1 MMQMLGLRGSA
12 SKDRDRGRRGGDEAS
27 PGPGSPWTL
36 SSSASSPRSPFAG
49 GGGGR
54 PLRLVY
60 CDERG
65 RFRMDPEA
73 VAALQLVKGPVGVVS
88 VCGRA
93 RQGKSFILNQ
103 LLGRS
108 SGFQVASTHRP
119 CTKGLWMW
127 SAPIKRTA
135 LDGTEY
141 SLLLLDTEGIDA
153 YDQTR
158 FKTRQQFVLNEFKG
172 TYSIQIFSLAVLLSS
187 MFIYN
192 QMGGIDE
199 AALDRLSLVTEMT
212 KHIRVRAN
220 GGKSTASEL
229 GQFSPIFIWLLRD
242 FYLDLVENDRKI
254 TPRDYLEIA
263 LRPLEGRG
271 KDISS
276 KNEIRES
283 IRALFPDRECFT
295 LVRPLNSE
303 NELQR
308 LDQIPIEKLRPE
320 FQAGLDELT
329 RFILERTRPKQVA
342 GTVMTGPVLAGVT
355 QSFLDAI
362 NNGAV
367 PTISSS
373 WQSVEEAECRR
384 AYDSAAEVYLSAF
397 DRTKQAEEDALRDAH
412 EAALRKALEA
422 YGTVAVGT
430 GTSRMHYEKVLSNF
444 CRKTFQEYKRNAFL
458 EADKQCSNMIQIM
471 ERKLRAACSAPGVK
485 VSNVIQV
492 LESLLT
498 EYETSCSGPS
508 KWRMLAAFLRQ
519 CLEGPILDLCL
530 KLVNEAESER
540 TSFALKYRSN
550 EDQLELLKKQLEAN
564 EAHKSE
570 YLKRYE
576 AAISEKQRVSEDHSA
591 HLANL
596 RTKCSTLDERCL
608 SLSKELDLVRH
619 ECTDWRVKYEQYVT
633 QQKAE
638 QDGFISQLAT
648 LESRYSSA
656 EGKLGAARE
665 QAAAA
670 QDEATEWRDK
680 YETAAAQAK
689 AALERLASVQ
699 EQINKIAHER
709 ESGIRAEFASH
720 LEEKEEEMKRL
731 VAKIRHAESEESV
744 LAERLQV
751 AESKA
756 QSHNKETA
764 ALKDEIRELTGK
776 LEFLRDRAV
785 SFEKQAR
792 MLEQEKNHLQ
802 EKFLSECKKYDE
814 AEERY
819 KAAEREAK
827 RATELSDVARTE
839 AVTAQKEK
847 DEAQRLSMEK
857 LAVIERIQRQV
868 DRLEQEKVNLLD
880 EVQKM
885 HKSETD
891 ALSKVAL
898 LESRVAEREK
908 EIEELMIQSNEQ
920 RSSTVHVLESLLST
934 ERAAR
939 AEANKRAEALSLQL
953 QSTQSKLD
961 VLHQELTSVRL
972 VETALDSKLR
982 TTTHGKRLRENE
994 VGMES
999 VQDMDIDRPE
1009 RSRKRSKS
1017 NTSPLKHFQSEDG
1030 GSVHMGEDSV
1040 TVSTDT
1046 KDGNP
1051 DGYKKLTIAK
1061 LKEELT
1067 KHGFGAQLLELKNPN
1082 KKDILALYKKLVL
1095 GK

>member
-12 SKDRDRGRRGGDEAS
+12 SKDRGRGGDAS
-27 PGPGSPWTL
+27 PSSSSAAAGGAGTPRSPWTPA
-36 SSSASSPRSPFAG
+36 SASSPRSPFAAEAG
-49 GGGGR
+49 GEGGGGR

-73 VAALQLVKGPVGVVS
+73 LAALQLVKGPVGVVS

-108 SGFQVASTHRP
+108 SGFLVASTHRP

-141 SLLLLDTEGIDA
+141 SLLLLDSEGIDA
-153 YDQTR
+153 YDQT
-158 FKTRQQFVLNEFKG
+158 G

-220 GGKSTASEL
+220 GGRSTASEL

-283 IRALFPDRECFT
+283 IRSLFPDRECFT
-295 LVRPLNSE
+295 LVRPLNNE

-308 LDQIPIEKLRPE
+308 LDQIPLEKLRTE

-329 RFILERTRPKQVA
+329 RFIFERTRPKQVA
-342 GTVMTGPVLAGVT
+342 GTIMTGPVLAGVT
-355 QSFLDAI
+355 QSFLDAL

-384 AYDSAAEVYLSAF
+384 AYDSAAEIYMSSFGHSRL
-397 DRTKQAEEDALRDAH
+397 AEEDALRDAH
-412 EAALRKALEA
+412 EAALRKALDA
-422 YGTVAVGT
+422 YNAAAVGT
-430 GTSRMHYEKVLSNF
+430 GISRAHYEKVLNNF
-444 CRKTFQEYKRNAFL
+444 CRKAFQDYKKNAFL
-458 EADKQCSNMIQIM
+458 EADKQCSNAIQNM
-471 ERKLRAACSAPGVK
+471 EKKIRAACTAPGVK
-485 VSNVIQV
+485 VSAVIQV
-492 LESLLT
+492 LEASLA
-498 EYETSCSGPS
+498 EYETSCTAPA

-530 KLVNEAESER
+530 KLINEAESEK
-540 TSFALKYRSN
+540 TSFALRCRSN

-576 AAISEKQRVSEDHSA
+576 TAISEKQRTSSDLSG

-596 RTKCSTLDERCL
+596 RTKCSTLEERCV
-608 SLSKELDLVRH
+608 SISKELDHVRH
-619 ECTDWRVKYEQYVT
+619 ECTDWRAKYEQSSS
-633 QQKAE
+633 QQNAE
-638 QDGFISQLAT
+638 QDRYVAQLAS
-648 LESRYSSA
+648 LETRYSSA

-665 QAAAA
+665 QAASA
-670 QDEATEWRDK
+670 QEEAVEWKKK
-680 YETAAAQAK
+680 YETASLQAK
-689 AALERLASVQ
+689 TALERLASVQ
-699 EQINKIAHER
+699 EQINKIAQER
-709 ESGIRAEFASH
+709 EGAIRAEFATH
-720 LEEKEEEMKRL
+720 LEEKEEEIRKL
-731 VAKIRHAESEESV
+731 VAKIRQAESEESV
-744 LAERLQV
+744 LTERLQV
-751 AESKA
+751 AESKT
-756 QSHNKETA
+756 QGHNKETA
-764 ALKDEIRELTGK
+764 GLKDEIKELMSK

-785 SFEKQAR
+785 SYEKQAR
-792 MLEQEKNHLQ
+792 MLEQEKKHLE
-802 EKFLSECKKYDE
+802 EKFVSECKKYDE
-814 AEERY
+814 AEQRY
-819 KAAEREAK
+819 KSAERDAK
-827 RATELSDVARTE
+827 KATELAD
-839 AVTAQKEK
+839 KEK

-857 LAVIERIQRQV
+857 VAVIERIQRQV
-868 DRLEQEKVNLLD
+868 DRLEQEKVNLLG
-880 EVQKM
+880 EVQRM
-885 HKSETD
+885 RNSESD
-891 ALSKVAL
+891 AWSKVTL

-908 EIEELMIQSNEQ
+908 EMDDLLSRSNEQ
-920 RSSTVHVLESLLST
+920 RSSTVHVLESLLAT

-953 QSTQSKLD
+953 QSTQGKLD
-961 VLHQELTSVRL
+961 ILHQELTSIRL

-982 TTTHGKRLRENE
+982 TTTRGKRLRDNE
-994 VGMES
+994 IGADS
-999 VQDMDIDRPE
+999 VQDMDIDPPE
-1009 RSRKRSKS
+1009 RSRKRTKS
-1017 NTSPLKHFQSEDG
+1017 NTSPLKALYEDG

-1046 KDGNP
+1046 KGGNP
-1051 DGYKKLTIAK
+1051 DGYKKFTIAK

-1067 KHGFGAQLLELKNPN
+1067 KHGFGAQLLELKNPT
-1082 KKDILALYKKLVL
+1082 KKDILALYKKHVL
-1095 GK
+1095 CE

>member
-27 PGPGSPWTL
+27 PGPGSPWTP

-49 GGGGR
+49 VG
-54 PLRLVY
+54 
-60 CDERG
+60 RG

-127 SAPIKRTA
+127 SVPIKRTA

-153 YDQTR
+153 YDQT
-158 FKTRQQFVLNEFKG
+158 G

-303 NELQR
+303 NELQH

-508 KWRMLAAFLRQ
+508 KWRMLAAFLRH
-519 CLEGPILDLCL
+519 LEGPILDLCL

-576 AAISEKQRVSEDHSA
+576 AAISEKQQVSEDHSA

-885 HKSETD
+885 RKSETD

>member
-12 SKDRDRGRRGGDEAS
+12 SKERGRRGGGDDAS
-27 PGPGSPWTL
+27 PSPSARTPGSPWTPAL
-36 SSSASSPRSPFAG
+36 ASSPRSPFAGEAG

-60 CDERG
+60 CDDRG

-73 VAALQLVKGPVGVVS
+73 VSALQLVKGPVGVVS

-141 SLLLLDTEGIDA
+141 SLLLLDSEGIDA
-153 YDQTR
+153 YDQT
-158 FKTRQQFVLNEFKG
+158 G

-220 GGKSTASEL
+220 GGRSTASEL

-271 KDISS
+271 KDLSS

-283 IRALFPDRECFT
+283 IRSLFPDRECFT
-295 LVRPLNSE
+295 LVRPLNNE

-308 LDQIPIEKLRPE
+308 LDQIPLEKLRPE

-329 RFILERTRPKQVA
+329 RFIFERTRPKQVA
-342 GTVMTGPVLAGVT
+342 GTIMTGPVLAGVT

-384 AYDSAAEVYLSAF
+384 AYDSATEVYMSSFNCSKL
-397 DRTKQAEEDALRDAH
+397 AEEDALNDAH
-412 EAALRKALEA
+412 EAALRKALDA
-422 YGTVAVGT
+422 YNSAAVGT
-430 GTSRMHYEKVLSNF
+430 GTSRVHYEKVLNNF
-444 CRKTFQEYKRNAFL
+444 CRKAFQEYKRNAFL
-458 EADKQCSNMIQIM
+458 EADKQCSNAIQNM
-471 ERKLRAACSAPGVK
+471 EKKIRAACSAPGVK
-485 VSNVIQV
+485 VSGVIQV
-492 LESLLT
+492 LETSLAD
-498 EYETSCSGPS
+498 YETSCSGPG

-519 CLEGPILDLCL
+519 CLEGCILDLCL
-530 KLVNEAESER
+530 KLINEAESER
-540 TSFALKYRSN
+540 SSFALRCQSN
-550 EDQLELLKKQLEAN
+550 EEQLEILKKQLEAS
-564 EAHKSE
+564 ESQKSE

-576 AAISEKQRVSEDHSA
+576 AAINEKQRSFADFSG

-596 RTKCSTLDERCL
+596 RTKCSTLEERCV
-608 SLSKELDLVRH
+608 SISKELDHVRL
-619 ECTDWRVKYEQYVT
+619 ECTGWRAKYEQSVSQHKT
-633 QQKAE
+633 E
-638 QDGFISQLAT
+638 QDRFLAQLAS

-665 QAAAA
+665 QAASA
-670 QDEATEWRDK
+670 QDEAAEWKKK
-680 YETAAAQAK
+680 YESAAVQAK
-689 AALERLASVQ
+689 TALERLASVQ
-699 EQINKIAHER
+699 EQINKIAQER
-709 ESGIRAEFASH
+709 ESAIRAEFATH
-720 LEEKEEEMKRL
+720 LEEKEEEIRRL
-731 VAKIRHAESEESV
+731 IANIRHAESEESV
-744 LAERLQV
+744 LVERLQV
-751 AESKA
+751 AESKT
-756 QSHNKETA
+756 QGHNKETA
-764 ALKDEIRELTGK
+764 ALKDDIKELMSK
-776 LEFLRDRAV
+776 LEFLRDRAG
-785 SFEKQAR
+785 SYEKQAR

-814 AEERY
+814 AEQRY
-819 KAAEREAK
+819 KSAERDAK
-827 RATELSDVARTE
+827 KATELVDAARTE
-839 AVTAQKEK
+839 AVASQKEK
-847 DEAQRLSMEK
+847 HEAQRLSMEK
-857 LAVIERIQRQV
+857 LAAIERIQRQV
-868 DRLEQEKVNLLD
+868 DRLEQEKAHLSD
-880 EVQKM
+880 EVQRM
-885 HKSETD
+885 HNSESD
-891 ALSKVAL
+891 AWSKVTL

-908 EIEELMIQSNEQ
+908 EMDDLLSRSNEQ
-920 RSSTVHVLESLLST
+920 RSSTVHVLESLLAT

-953 QSTQSKLD
+953 QSTQGKLD
-961 VLHQELTSVRL
+961 ILHQELTSIRL

-982 TTTHGKRLRENE
+982 TTTRGKRLRENE
-994 VGMES
+994 VGMDS
-999 VQDMDIDRPE
+999 VQDMDIDHPE
-1009 RSRKRSKS
+1009 RSRKRTKS
-1017 NTSPLKHFQSEDG
+1017 NTSPLKHVQTEDG

-1040 TVSTDT
+1040 TVSTDI
-1046 KDGNP
+1046 KDGTP
-1051 DGYKKLTIAK
+1051 GGYKKFTIAK

-1067 KHGFGAQLLELKNPN
+1067 KHGFGAQLLELRNPN

-1095 GK
+1095 GE

>member
-12 SKDRDRGRRGGDEAS
+12 SKDRRGRGGDAS
-27 PGPGSPWTL
+27 PSPSSSAAAGTPRSPWTPA
-36 SSSASSPRSPFAG
+36 SASSPRSPFAAEAAG
-49 GGGGR
+49 GEGGGGR

-141 SLLLLDTEGIDA
+141 SLLLLDSEGIDA
-153 YDQTR
+153 YDQT
-158 FKTRQQFVLNEFKG
+158 G

-220 GGKSTASEL
+220 GGRSTASEL

-242 FYLDLVENDRKI
+242 FYLDLVENERKI

-283 IRALFPDRECFT
+283 IRSLFPDRECFT
-295 LVRPLNSE
+295 LVRPLNNE

-308 LDQIPIEKLRPE
+308 LDQIPLEKLRPE

-329 RFILERTRPKQVA
+329 RFIFERTRPKQVA
-342 GTVMTGPVLAGVT
+342 GTIMTGPVLAGVT
-355 QSFLDAI
+355 QSFLDAL

-384 AYDSAAEVYLSAF
+384 AYDSAAEIYMSTF
-397 DRTKQAEEDALRDAH
+397 GNSRSAEEDALRDAH
-412 EAALRKALEA
+412 EAALRKALDA
-422 YGTVAVGT
+422 YNTAAVGT
-430 GTSRMHYEKVLSNF
+430 GTSRAHYEKVLNNF
-444 CRKTFQEYKRNAFL
+444 CRKAFQDYRKNAFL
-458 EADKQCSNMIQIM
+458 EADKQCSNAIQNM
-471 ERKLRAACSAPGVK
+471 EKKIRAASAAPGVK
-485 VSNVIQV
+485 VSAVIQV
-492 LESLLT
+492 LETSLA
-498 EYETSCSGPS
+498 EYETSCTGPA

-530 KLVNEAESER
+530 KLINEAESER
-540 TSFALKYRSN
+540 TSFALRCRSN

-564 EAHKSE
+564 EAEKSE
-570 YLKRYE
+570 YSKRYE
-576 AAISEKQRVSEDHSA
+576 AAMSEKQRTSA
-591 HLANL
+591 DLSGHLANL
-596 RTKCSTLDERCL
+596 RTKCSTLEERCV
-608 SLSKELDLVRH
+608 SISKQLDHVRH
-619 ECTDWRVKYEQYVT
+619 ECTDWRAKYELSASQH
-633 QQKAE
+633 KAE
-638 QDGFISQLAT
+638 QDRYVAQLAS

-656 EGKLGAARE
+656 EGKLAAARE
-665 QAAAA
+665 QAASA
-670 QDEATEWRDK
+670 QDEAAEWKKK
-680 YETAAAQAK
+680 YETAAVQAK
-689 AALERLASVQ
+689 TALERLASVQ
-699 EQINKIAHER
+699 EQINKIAQER
-709 ESGIRAEFASH
+709 ESAIRAEFATH
-720 LEEKEEEMKRL
+720 LEEKEEEIRKL
-731 VAKIRHAESEESV
+731 VAKIRQAESEESV
-744 LAERLQV
+744 LTERLQV
-751 AESKA
+751 VESKA
-756 QSHNKETA
+756 QGHNKETA
-764 ALKDEIRELTGK
+764 GLKDEIKELTGK
-776 LEFLRDRAV
+776 LEFLREKAV
-785 SFEKQAR
+785 SYEKQAR

-802 EKFLSECKKYDE
+802 EKFVSECKKHDE
-814 AEERY
+814 AEQRYKSAERDAK
-819 KAAEREAK
+819 KAAEMAD
-827 RATELSDVARTE
+827 AARTE
-839 AVTAQKEK
+839 AIASQKEK
-847 DEAQRLSMEK
+847 DEAQRLSIEK
-857 LAVIERIQRQV
+857 VAVIERIQRQV
-868 DRLEQEKVNLLD
+868 DRLEQEKVNLSG
-880 EVQKM
+880 EVQRM
-885 HKSETD
+885 RNSESD
-891 ALSKVAL
+891 AWSKVTL

-908 EIEELMIQSNEQ
+908 EMDDLLSRSNEQ
-920 RSSTVHVLESLLST
+920 RSSTVHVLESLLAT

-953 QSTQSKLD
+953 QSTQGKLD
-961 VLHQELTSVRL
+961 VLHQELTSIRL
-972 VETALDSKLR
+972 VETAFDSKLR
-982 TTTHGKRLRENE
+982 TTTRGKRLRDNE
-994 VGMES
+994 VGVDS
-999 VQDMDIDRPE
+999 VQDMDIDPPE
-1009 RSRKRSKS
+1009 RSRKRTKS
-1017 NTSPLKHFQSEDG
+1017 NTSPLKVVHTEDG
-1030 GSVHMGEDSV
+1030 GSVHMGEESV

-1046 KDGNP
+1046 KGGNP
-1051 DGYKKLTIAK
+1051 DGYKKFTIAK

-1067 KHGFGAQLLELKNPN
+1067 KHGFGVQLLELKNPN

-1095 GK
+1095 CE

>member
-12 SKDRDRGRRGGDEAS
+12 SKERGRGRGGDAPPSPSAS
-27 PGPGSPWTL
+27 AEGAGTPRSPWPP
-36 SSSASSPRSPFAG
+36 ASPRSPFSSDGA

-108 SGFQVASTHRP
+108 SGFKVASTHRP

-141 SLLLLDTEGIDA
+141 SLLLLDSEGIDA
-153 YDQTR
+153 YDQT
-158 FKTRQQFVLNEFKG
+158 G
-172 TYSIQIFSLAVLLSS
+172 TYSVQIFSLAVLLSS

-220 GGKSTASEL
+220 GGRATASEL

-242 FYLDLVENDRKI
+242 FYLDLVENERKI

-295 LVRPLNSE
+295 LVRPLNNE
-303 NELQR
+303 NELQH
-308 LDQIPIEKLRPE
+308 LDQIPLEKLRPE

-329 RFILERTRPKQVA
+329 RFVFERTRPKQVA
-342 GTVMTGPVLAGVT
+342 GTIMTGPVLAGVT

-367 PTISSS
+367 PTIASS

-384 AYDSAAEVYLSAF
+384 AYDCATEIYMSSF
-397 DRTKQAEEDALRDAH
+397 DGSKLAEEDALRDAH
-412 EAALRKALEA
+412 EAALRKALDA
-422 YGTVAVGT
+422 YNNAAVGT
-430 GTSRMHYEKVLSNF
+430 GSSRAQYEKLLNNF
-444 CRKTFQEYKRNAFL
+444 CRKAFQDYKRNAFL
-458 EADKQCSNMIQIM
+458 EADKQCSTVIKNM
-471 ERKLRAACSAPGVK
+471 ERKIRAACSAPGVK
-485 VSNVIQV
+485 VSGVIQV
-492 LESLLT
+492 LETSLA
-498 EYETSCSGPS
+498 EYETSCSGPG
-508 KWRMLAAFLRQ
+508 KWRMLAAFLRL

-530 KLVNEAESER
+530 KLINEAESSR
-540 TSFALKYRSN
+540 SSFALRCRSN
-550 EDQLELLKKQLEAN
+550 EDQLELLKKQLEAS
-564 EAHKSE
+564 EAQKSE

-576 AAISEKQRVSEDHSA
+576 AAINEKQKSSA
-591 HLANL
+591 DLTGHLANL
-596 RTKCSTLDERCL
+596 RTKCSTLEERCV
-608 SLSKELDLVRH
+608 SISKELDIVRH
-619 ECTDWRVKYEQYVT
+619 DCTDWRAKYEQSVS
-633 QQKAE
+633 QNKAE
-638 QDGFISQLAT
+638 QDRYVAQLAS
-648 LESRYSSA
+648 LESRYSSV

-665 QAAAA
+665 LAASA
-670 QDEATEWRDK
+670 QDEASEWKKK
-680 YETAAAQAK
+680 YESAAAQAK
-689 AALERLASVQ
+689 TALERLASVQ
-699 EQINKIAHER
+699 DQINKIAQER
-709 ESGIRAEFASH
+709 ESAIRAEFATH
-720 LEEKEEEMKRL
+720 LEEKEEEIRRL
-731 VAKIRHAESEESV
+731 NAKIRHAESEESV
-744 LAERLQV
+744 LVERLQV

-756 QSHNKETA
+756 QTYNKETA
-764 ALKDEIRELTGK
+764 TLKDEIKELTSK
-776 LEFLRDRAV
+776 LEFVRDRAV
-785 SFEKQAR
+785 SYEKQAR

-814 AEERY
+814 AEERC
-819 KAAEREAK
+819 KSAERDAK
-827 RATELSDVARTE
+827 KATELADAARTE
-839 AVTAQKEK
+839 AIACQKEK

-857 LAVIERIQRQV
+857 VAVIERIQRQF
-868 DRLEQEKVNLLD
+868 DRLEQEKVNLSGQ
-880 EVQKM
+880 VQSM
-885 HKSETD
+885 RNSESD
-891 ALSKVAL
+891 AWSKVTL

-908 EIEELMIQSNEQ
+908 EMDDLLSRSNEQ
-920 RSSTVHVLESLLST
+920 RSSTVHVLESLLAT

-961 VLHQELTSVRL
+961 ILHQELTSIRL
-972 VETALDSKLR
+972 VETALDGKLR
-982 TTTHGKRLRENE
+982 TATKGKRLRENE

-999 VQDMDIDRPE
+999 VQDMDIDQPE
-1009 RSRKRSKS
+1009 RSRKRTKS
-1017 NTSPLKHFQSEDG
+1017 NISPLKHVQTEDG

-1040 TVSTDT
+1040 TVSTDI
-1046 KDGNP
+1046 KDGTP
-1051 DGYKKLTIAK
+1051 GGYKKFTIAK

-1067 KHGFGAQLLELKNPN
+1067 KHGFGAQLLELKNPA

-1095 GK
+1095 GE

>member
-27 PGPGSPWTL
+27 PGHGSPWTP

-153 YDQTR
+153 YDQT
-158 FKTRQQFVLNEFKG
+158 G

-550 EDQLELLKKQLEAN
+550 EDQLELLKRQLEAN

>member
-12 SKDRDRGRRGGDEAS
+12 SKDRDRGRGRGGGGVDGDGSAS
-27 PGPGSPWTL
+27 PSARTPGSPWTPV
-36 SSSASSPRSPFAG
+36 SASSPRSPFAAEGG

-73 VAALQLVKGPVGVVS
+73 VSALQLVKGPVGVVS

-141 SLLLLDTEGIDA
+141 SLLLLDSEGIDA
-153 YDQTR
+153 YDQT
-158 FKTRQQFVLNEFKG
+158 G

-220 GGKSTASEL
+220 GGRSTASEL

-271 KDISS
+271 KDLSS

-295 LVRPLNSE
+295 LVRPLNNE

-308 LDQIPIEKLRPE
+308 LDQIPLEKMRPE

-329 RFILERTRPKQVA
+329 RFIFERTRPKQVA
-342 GTVMTGPVLAGVT
+342 GTIMTGPVLAGVT

-367 PTISSS
+367 PTIASS
-373 WQSVEEAECRR
+373 WQSVEEVECRR
-384 AYDSAAEVYLSAF
+384 AYDSAAEVYMSSF
-397 DRTKQAEEDALRDAH
+397 DRSKLAEEDALRDAH
-412 EAALRKALEA
+412 EAALRKALDA
-422 YGTVAVGT
+422 YNTAAVGT
-430 GTSRMHYEKVLSNF
+430 GTSRVHYEKVLNNF
-444 CRKTFQEYKRNAFL
+444 CRKAFQDYKRNAFL
-458 EADKQCSNMIQIM
+458 EADKQCSNAIQNLDKKI
-471 ERKLRAACSAPGVK
+471 RVACSAPGVK
-485 VSNVIQV
+485 VSGVIQV
-492 LESLLT
+492 LETSLS
-498 EYETSCSGPS
+498 EYETSCSGPG
-508 KWRMLAAFLRQ
+508 KWKMLAAFLRQ

-530 KLVNEAESER
+530 KLINEAEAER
-540 TSFALKYRSN
+540 TSFGLRCRSN
-550 EDQLELLKKQLEAN
+550 EDKLELLQKQLEAS
-564 EAHKSE
+564 ETQKSE

-576 AAISEKQRVSEDHSA
+576 TAITEKQKVSADLSG
-591 HLANL
+591 HLSNL
-596 RTKCSTLDERCL
+596 RTKCSTLEERCV
-608 SLSKELDLVRH
+608 SISKELDHVRH
-619 ECTDWRVKYEQYVT
+619 ECSDWRAKYEQSVS
-633 QQKAE
+633 KHKGE
-638 QDGFISQLAT
+638 QDRFLAQLAS

-665 QAAAA
+665 QAASA
-670 QDEATEWRDK
+670 QDEAAEWKKK

-689 AALERLASVQ
+689 TALEKLASVQ
-699 EQINKIAHER
+699 EQINKIAQER
-709 ESGIRAEFASH
+709 ESSIRQEFATH

-731 VAKIRHAESEESV
+731 IAKIRHAENEESV
-744 LAERLQV
+744 LVERLQV
-751 AESKA
+751 AESKT

-764 ALKDEIRELTGK
+764 ALKDEIKELMGK
-776 LEFLRDRAV
+776 VEFLRDRAA
-785 SFEKQAR
+785 SYEKQAR

-802 EKFLSECKKYDE
+802 EKFVSECKKYDE
-814 AEERY
+814 AEQRF
-819 KAAEREAK
+819 KSAERDAK
-827 RATELSDVARTE
+827 KATELADAARTE
-839 AVTAQKEK
+839 AVVSQKEK

-857 LAVIERIQRQV
+857 AAVIERIQRQV
-868 DRLEQEKVNLLD
+868 DRLEQEKVNLLG
-880 EVQKM
+880 EVQRM
-885 HKSETD
+885 RNSESD
-891 ALSKVAL
+891 AWSKVTL

-908 EIEELMIQSNEQ
+908 EMDDLLSRSNEQ
-920 RSSTVHVLESLLST
+920 RSSTVHVLESLLAT

-953 QSTQSKLD
+953 QSTQGKLD
-961 VLHQELTSVRL
+961 ILHQELTSIRL

-982 TTTHGKRLRENE
+982 TTTRGKRLRENE

-999 VQDMDIDRPE
+999 VQDMDIDHPE
-1009 RSRKRSKS
+1009 KSRKRSKS
-1017 NTSPLKHFQSEDG
+1017 NTSPLKHIQMEDG
-1030 GSVHMGEDSV
+1030 GSVHMREDSV
-1040 TVSTDT
+1040 TVSTDI

-1051 DGYKKLTIAK
+1051 DGYKKFTIAK

-1067 KHGFGAQLLELKNPN
+1067 NHGFGAQVLELRNPT
-1082 KKDILALYKKLVL
+1082 KRDILALYKKHVL
-1095 GK
+1095 CE

>member
-12 SKDRDRGRRGGDEAS
+12 SKDRRGRGGDAS
-27 PGPGSPWTL
+27 PSPSSPAAGTPRSPWTPA
-36 SSSASSPRSPFAG
+36 SASSPRSPFAAEAAG
-49 GGGGR
+49 GEGGGGR

-141 SLLLLDTEGIDA
+141 SLLLLDSEGIDA
-153 YDQTR
+153 YDQT
-158 FKTRQQFVLNEFKG
+158 G

-220 GGKSTASEL
+220 GGRSTASEL

-242 FYLDLVENDRKI
+242 FYLDLVENERRI

-271 KDISS
+271 KDTSS

-283 IRALFPDRECFT
+283 IRSLFPDRECFT
-295 LVRPLNSE
+295 LVRPLNNE

-308 LDQIPIEKLRPE
+308 LDQIPLEKLRPE

-329 RFILERTRPKQVA
+329 RFIFERTRPKQVA
-342 GTVMTGPVLAGVT
+342 GTIMTGPVLAGVT
-355 QSFLDAI
+355 QSFLDAL

-384 AYDSAAEVYLSAF
+384 AYDSAAEIYMSSFGNSRL
-397 DRTKQAEEDALRDAH
+397 AEEDALREAH
-412 EAALRKALEA
+412 EAALRKALDA
-422 YGTVAVGT
+422 YNTAAVGT
-430 GTSRMHYEKVLSNF
+430 GTSRAHYEKVLNNF
-444 CRKTFQEYKRNAFL
+444 CRKAFQDYKRNAFL
-458 EADKQCSNMIQIM
+458 EADKKCSNAIQNM
-471 ERKLRAACSAPGVK
+471 EKKIRAACAAPGVK
-485 VSNVIQV
+485 VSAVIQV
-492 LESLLT
+492 LESSLA
-498 EYETSCSGPS
+498 EYETSCTGPA

-530 KLVNEAESER
+530 KLINEAESER
-540 TSFALKYRSN
+540 TSFALRCRSN

-576 AAISEKQRVSEDHSA
+576 TARSEQQRTSA
-591 HLANL
+591 DLSGHLANL
-596 RTKCSTLDERCL
+596 RTKCSTLEERCV
-608 SLSKELDLVRH
+608 SISKELDRVRR
-619 ECTDWRVKYEQYVT
+619 ECTDWRAKYEQSASQY
-633 QQKAE
+633 KAE
-638 QDGFISQLAT
+638 QDRYVAQLAS
-648 LESRYSSA
+648 LESRYSST
-656 EGKLGAARE
+656 EVKLGAARE
-665 QAAAA
+665 QAASA
-670 QDEATEWRDK
+670 QDEAAEWKKK
-680 YETAAAQAK
+680 YETAAVQAK
-689 AALERLASVQ
+689 TALERLASVQ
-699 EQINKIAHER
+699 EKINKIAQER
-709 ESGIRAEFASH
+709 ESAIRAEFATH
-720 LEEKEEEMKRL
+720 LEEKEEEIRKL
-731 VAKIRHAESEESV
+731 VAKIRQAESEESV
-744 LAERLQV
+744 LTDRLQV

-756 QSHNKETA
+756 LGHNKETA
-764 ALKDEIRELTGK
+764 GLKDEIKELTSK
-776 LEFLRDRAV
+776 LEFLRERAV
-785 SFEKQAR
+785 SYEKQAR

-802 EKFLSECKKYDE
+802 EKFVSECKKYDE
-814 AEERY
+814 AEQRYKSAERDAK
-819 KAAEREAK
+819 KAAELAD
-827 RATELSDVARTE
+827 AARTE
-839 AVTAQKEK
+839 AIASQKEK

-857 LAVIERIQRQV
+857 VAVIERIQRQV
-868 DRLEQEKVNLLD
+868 DRLEQEKVNLSG
-880 EVQKM
+880 EVQRM
-885 HKSETD
+885 RNSESD
-891 ALSKVAL
+891 AWSKVTL
-898 LESRVAEREK
+898 LENRVAEREK
-908 EIEELMIQSNEQ
+908 EMDDLLSRSNEQ
-920 RSSTVHVLESLLST
+920 RSSTVHVLESLLAT

-953 QSTQSKLD
+953 QSTQGKLD
-961 VLHQELTSVRL
+961 VLHQELTSIRL

-982 TTTHGKRLRENE
+982 TTTRGKRLRDNE
-994 VGMES
+994 VGVDS
-999 VQDMDIDRPE
+999 AQDMDIDPPE
-1009 RSRKRSKS
+1009 RSRKRTKS
-1017 NTSPLKHFQSEDG
+1017 NTSPLKVLHTEDG

-1046 KDGNP
+1046 KGGNP
-1051 DGYKKLTIAK
+1051 DSYKKSTIAK

-1095 GK
+1095 CE

>member
-12 SKDRDRGRRGGDEAS
+12 SKDRGRGRGGDGGEAS
-27 PGPGSPWTL
+27 PLARTP
-36 SSSASSPRSPFAG
+36 SSASSPRSPFAGDAG

-73 VAALQLVKGPVGVVS
+73 VSTLQLFKGPVGVVS

-103 LLGRS
+103 ILGRS
-108 SGFQVASTHRP
+108 SGFKVASTHRP

-127 SAPIKRTA
+127 SAPIKRIA

-141 SLLLLDTEGIDA
+141 SLLLLDSEGIDA
-153 YDQTR
+153 YDQT
-158 FKTRQQFVLNEFKG
+158 G

-220 GGKSTASEL
+220 GGRSSASEL

-295 LVRPLNSE
+295 LVRPLNNE

-308 LDQIPIEKLRPE
+308 LDQIPIEKMRPE

-329 RFILERTRPKQVA
+329 RFIFERTRPKQVA

-367 PTISSS
+367 PAISSS

-384 AYDSAAEVYLSAF
+384 AYDSAAEIYMSSFSHSKL
-397 DRTKQAEEDALRDAH
+397 AEEDALRDAH
-412 EAALRKALEA
+412 EAALRKALDA
-422 YGTVAVGT
+422 YNSAAVGT
-430 GTSRMHYEKVLSNF
+430 GTSRAHYEKVLNNF
-444 CRKTFQEYKRNAFL
+444 CRKAFQDYKKNAFL
-458 EADKQCSNMIQIM
+458 EADKQCSNAIQNM
-471 ERKLRAACSAPGVK
+471 EKKIRAACSAPGVK
-485 VSNVIQV
+485 VSSVIQV
-492 LESLLT
+492 LETSLA
-498 EYETSCSGPS
+498 EYETSCSGPA
-508 KWRMLAAFLRQ
+508 KWRMLSTFLRQ

-530 KLVNEAESER
+530 KLINEAESER
-540 TSFALKYRSN
+540 TSFALRCRSN

-576 AAISEKQRVSEDHSA
+576 AAISEKQRASA
-591 HLANL
+591 DLSGHLANL
-596 RTKCSTLDERCL
+596 RTKCSTLEERCV
-608 SLSKELDLVRH
+608 SISKELDHVRH
-619 ECTDWRVKYEQYVT
+619 ECTDWRAKYEQSVS
-633 QQKAE
+633 QHKGE
-638 QDGFISQLAT
+638 QDRFVAQLASI
-648 LESRYSSA
+648 ESRYSSS

-665 QAAAA
+665 QAASA
-670 QDEATEWRDK
+670 QDEAAEWKKK
-680 YETAAAQAK
+680 YETAAVQAK
-689 AALERLASVQ
+689 TALERLASVQ
-699 EQINKIAHER
+699 EQINKIAQER
-709 ESGIRAEFASH
+709 ESAIRAEFATH
-720 LEEKEEEMKRL
+720 LEEKEEEIRRL
-731 VAKIRHAESEESV
+731 IAKIRHAESEESV
-744 LAERLQV
+744 LVERLQV
-751 AESKA
+751 AESKT
-756 QSHNKETA
+756 QGHNKETVA
-764 ALKDEIRELTGK
+764 WKDEIKELMSK
-776 LEFLRDRAV
+776 LEFVRDRAV
-785 SFEKQAR
+785 SYEKQAR
-792 MLEQEKNHLQ
+792 MLEQEKTHLQ

-814 AEERY
+814 AEQRY
-819 KAAEREAK
+819 KSAERDAK
-827 RATELSDVARTE
+827 KATELADAARTE
-839 AVTAQKEK
+839 AIASQKEK

-857 LAVIERIQRQV
+857 VAVIERIQRQV
-868 DRLEQEKVNLLD
+868 DRLEQDKVNLLG
-880 EVQKM
+880 EVQRM
-885 HKSETD
+885 RNSESD
-891 ALSKVAL
+891 AWSKVTM

-908 EIEELMIQSNEQ
+908 EMDDLLSRSNEQ
-920 RSSTVHVLESLLST
+920 RSSTVHVLESLLAT

-939 AEANKRAEALSLQL
+939 SEANKRAEALSLQL
-953 QSTQSKLD
+953 QSTQGKLD
-961 VLHQELTSVRL
+961 ILHQELTSIRL

-982 TTTHGKRLRENE
+982 TTTRGKRLRENE
-994 VGMES
+994 VGTDS
-999 VQDMDIDRPE
+999 VQDMDIDHPE
-1009 RSRKRSKS
+1009 RSRKRTKS
-1017 NTSPLKHFQSEDG
+1017 NTSPLKHVQTEDG

-1040 TVSTDT
+1040 TVSTDI

-1051 DGYKKLTIAK
+1051 DGYKKFTIAK

-1067 KHGFGAQLLELKNPN
+1067 KHGFGAQLLELRNPN
-1082 KKDILALYKKLVL
+1082 KKDILALYKKHVL
-1095 GK
+1095 GE

>member
-12 SKDRDRGRRGGDEAS
+12 SKDRDRGRRGGGGDEAS
-27 PGPGSPWTL
+27 PAPGSPWTP
-36 SSSASSPRSPFAG
+36 SSSASSPRSPFPGGG

-153 YDQTR
+153 YDQT
-158 FKTRQQFVLNEFKG
+158 G

-373 WQSVEEAECRR
+373 WQSVEEAECRK

-422 YGTVAVGT
+422 YSTAAVGT
-430 GTSRMHYEKVLSNF
+430 GTSRMHYEKVLNNF

-458 EADKQCSNMIQIM
+458 EADKQCSNTIQIM

-485 VSNVIQV
+485 VSSVIQV

-498 EYETSCSGPS
+498 EYETSCSGPG
-508 KWRMLAAFLRQ
+508 KWRMLAAFLRH
-519 CLEGPILDLCL
+519 LEGPILDICL

-540 TSFALKYRSN
+540 TSFALKCRSN

-638 QDGFISQLAT
+638 QDRFISQLAT

-670 QDEATEWRDK
+670 QDEATEWRSK

-699 EQINKIAHER
+699 EQINKIAQER
-709 ESGIRAEFASH
+709 ECGIRAEFASH

-731 VAKIRHAESEESV
+731 VAKIRQAESEESV

-868 DRLEQEKVNLLD
+868 DRLEQEKVNVLD

-885 HKSETD
+885 RKSETD

-1030 GSVHMGEDSV
+1030 GSVHMGEESV

-1046 KDGNP
+1046 KDGNT
-1051 DGYKKLTIAK
+1051 DGYKKLTMAK

>member
-12 SKDRDRGRRGGDEAS
+12 SKERGRGRGGDAPPSPSAS
-27 PGPGSPWTL
+27 AEGAGTPRSPWPP
-36 SSSASSPRSPFAG
+36 ASPRSPFSSDGA

-103 LLGRS
+103 
-108 SGFQVASTHRP
+108 VPPAS
-119 CTKGLWMW
+119 
-127 SAPIKRTA
+127 A
-135 LDGTEY
+135 
-141 SLLLLDTEGIDA
+141 
-153 YDQTR
+153 
-158 FKTRQQFVLNEFKG
+158 
-172 TYSIQIFSLAVLLSS
+172 FSLPCPCRLGWAPTAFRYSPWQSYYRACLYIIRNITSNSL
-187 MFIYN
+187 

-220 GGKSTASEL
+220 GGRATASEL

-242 FYLDLVENDRKI
+242 FYLDLVENERKI

-295 LVRPLNSE
+295 LVRPLNNE
-303 NELQR
+303 NELQH
-308 LDQIPIEKLRPE
+308 LDQIPLEKLRPE

-329 RFILERTRPKQVA
+329 RFVFERTRPKQVA
-342 GTVMTGPVLAGVT
+342 GTIMTGPVLAGVT

-367 PTISSS
+367 PTIASS

-384 AYDSAAEVYLSAF
+384 AYDCATEIYMSSF
-397 DRTKQAEEDALRDAH
+397 DGSKLAEEDALRDAH
-412 EAALRKALEA
+412 EAALRKALDA
-422 YGTVAVGT
+422 YNNAAVGT
-430 GTSRMHYEKVLSNF
+430 GSSRAQYEKLLNNF
-444 CRKTFQEYKRNAFL
+444 CRKAFQDYKRNAFL
-458 EADKQCSNMIQIM
+458 EADKQCSTVIKNM
-471 ERKLRAACSAPGVK
+471 ERKIRAACSAPGVK
-485 VSNVIQV
+485 VSGVIQV
-492 LESLLT
+492 FLHCDIHESLITLLILYSGAQKRDST
-498 EYETSCSGPS
+498 KHVLQVLETSLAEYETSCSGPG
-508 KWRMLAAFLRQ
+508 KWRMLAAFLRL

-530 KLVNEAESER
+530 KLINEAESSR
-540 TSFALKYRSN
+540 SSFALRCRSN
-550 EDQLELLKKQLEAN
+550 EDQLELLKKQLEAS
-564 EAHKSE
+564 EAQKSE

-576 AAISEKQRVSEDHSA
+576 AAINEKQKSSA
-591 HLANL
+591 DLTGHLANL
-596 RTKCSTLDERCL
+596 RTKCSTLEERCV
-608 SLSKELDLVRH
+608 SISKELDIVRH
-619 ECTDWRVKYEQYVT
+619 DCTDWRAKYEQSVS
-633 QQKAE
+633 QNKAE
-638 QDGFISQLAT
+638 QDRYVAQLAS
-648 LESRYSSA
+648 LESRYSSV

-665 QAAAA
+665 LAASA
-670 QDEATEWRDK
+670 QDEASEWKKK
-680 YETAAAQAK
+680 YESAAAQAK
-689 AALERLASVQ
+689 TALERLASVQ
-699 EQINKIAHER
+699 DQINKIAQER
-709 ESGIRAEFASH
+709 ESAIRAEFATH
-720 LEEKEEEMKRL
+720 LEEKEEEIRRL
-731 VAKIRHAESEESV
+731 NAKIRHAESEESV
-744 LAERLQV
+744 LVERLQV

-756 QSHNKETA
+756 QTYNKETA
-764 ALKDEIRELTGK
+764 TLKDEIKELTSK
-776 LEFLRDRAV
+776 LEFVRDRAV
-785 SFEKQAR
+785 SYEKQAR

-814 AEERY
+814 AEERC
-819 KAAEREAK
+819 KSAERDAK
-827 RATELSDVARTE
+827 KATELADAARTE
-839 AVTAQKEK
+839 AIACQKEK

-857 LAVIERIQRQV
+857 VAVIERIQRQF
-868 DRLEQEKVNLLD
+868 DRLEQEKVNLSGQ
-880 EVQKM
+880 VQSM
-885 HKSETD
+885 RNSESD
-891 ALSKVAL
+891 AWSKVTL

-908 EIEELMIQSNEQ
+908 EMDDLLSRSNEQ
-920 RSSTVHVLESLLST
+920 RSSTVHVLESLLAT

-961 VLHQELTSVRL
+961 ILHQELTSIRL
-972 VETALDSKLR
+972 VETALDGKLR
-982 TTTHGKRLRENE
+982 TATKGKRLRENE

-999 VQDMDIDRPE
+999 VQDMDIDQPE
-1009 RSRKRSKS
+1009 RSRKRTKS
-1017 NTSPLKHFQSEDG
+1017 NISPLKHVQTEDG

-1040 TVSTDT
+1040 TVSTDI
-1046 KDGNP
+1046 KDGTP
-1051 DGYKKLTIAK
+1051 GGYKKFTIAK

-1067 KHGFGAQLLELKNPN
+1067 KHGFGAQLLELKNPA

-1095 GK
+1095 GE

>member
-12 SKDRDRGRRGGDEAS
+12 SKDRRGRGGDAS
-27 PGPGSPWTL
+27 PSPSSSAAAGTPRSPWTPA
-36 SSSASSPRSPFAG
+36 SASSPRSPFAAEAAG
-49 GGGGR
+49 GEGGGGR

-141 SLLLLDTEGIDA
+141 SLLLLDSEGIDA
-153 YDQTR
+153 YDQT
-158 FKTRQQFVLNEFKG
+158 G

-220 GGKSTASEL
+220 GGRSTASEL

-242 FYLDLVENDRKI
+242 FYLDLVENERKI

-283 IRALFPDRECFT
+283 IRSLFPDRECFT
-295 LVRPLNSE
+295 LVRPLNNE

-308 LDQIPIEKLRPE
+308 LDQIPLEKLRPE

-329 RFILERTRPKQVA
+329 RFIFERTRPKQVA
-342 GTVMTGPVLAGVT
+342 GTIMTGPVLAGVT
-355 QSFLDAI
+355 QSFLDAL

-384 AYDSAAEVYLSAF
+384 AYDSAAEIYMSTF
-397 DRTKQAEEDALRDAH
+397 GNSRSAEEDALRDAH
-412 EAALRKALEA
+412 EAALRKALDA
-422 YGTVAVGT
+422 YNTAAVGT
-430 GTSRMHYEKVLSNF
+430 GTSRAHYEKVLNNF
-444 CRKTFQEYKRNAFL
+444 CRKAF
-458 EADKQCSNMIQIM
+458 
-471 ERKLRAACSAPGVK
+471 
-485 VSNVIQV
+485 QV
-492 LESLLT
+492 LETSLA
-498 EYETSCSGPS
+498 EYETSCTGPA

-530 KLVNEAESER
+530 KLINEAESER
-540 TSFALKYRSN
+540 TSFVLRCRSN

-564 EAHKSE
+564 EADKSE
-570 YLKRYE
+570 YSKRYE
-576 AAISEKQRVSEDHSA
+576 AAMSEKQRTSA
-591 HLANL
+591 DLSGHLANL
-596 RTKCSTLDERCL
+596 RTKCSTLEERCV
-608 SLSKELDLVRH
+608 SISKQLDHVRH
-619 ECTDWRVKYEQYVT
+619 ECTDWRAKYELSASQH
-633 QQKAE
+633 KAE
-638 QDGFISQLAT
+638 QDRYVVQLAS

-665 QAAAA
+665 QAASA
-670 QDEATEWRDK
+670 QDDAAEWKKK
-680 YETAAAQAK
+680 YETAAMHAK
-689 AALERLASVQ
+689 TALERLASVQ
-699 EQINKIAHER
+699 EQINKIAQER
-709 ESGIRAEFASH
+709 ESAIRAEFATH
-720 LEEKEEEMKRL
+720 LEEKEEEIRKL
-731 VAKIRHAESEESV
+731 VAKIRQAESEESV
-744 LAERLQV
+744 LTERLQV
-751 AESKA
+751 VESKA
-756 QSHNKETA
+756 QGHNKETA
-764 ALKDEIRELTGK
+764 GLKDEIKELMGK
-776 LEFLRDRAV
+776 LEFLREKAV
-785 SFEKQAR
+785 SYEKQAR

-802 EKFLSECKKYDE
+802 EKFVSECKKYDE
-814 AEERY
+814 AEQRY
-819 KAAEREAK
+819 KSADRDAKKAAEMADAARIEAI
-827 RATELSDVARTE
+827 AS
-839 AVTAQKEK
+839 QKEK
-847 DEAQRLSMEK
+847 DEAQRLSIEK
-857 LAVIERIQRQV
+857 VAVIERIQRQV
-868 DRLEQEKVNLLD
+868 DRLEQEKVNLSG
-880 EVQKM
+880 EVQRM
-885 HKSETD
+885 HNSESD
-891 ALSKVAL
+891 AWSKVTL

-908 EIEELMIQSNEQ
+908 EMDDLLSRSNEQ
-920 RSSTVHVLESLLST
+920 RSSTVHVLESLLAT

-953 QSTQSKLD
+953 QSTQGKLD
-961 VLHQELTSVRL
+961 VLHQELTSIRL
-972 VETALDSKLR
+972 VETAFDSKLR
-982 TTTHGKRLRENE
+982 TTTRGKRLRDNE
-994 VGMES
+994 VGVDS
-999 VQDMDIDRPE
+999 VQDMDIDPPE
-1009 RSRKRSKS
+1009 RSRKRTKS
-1017 NTSPLKHFQSEDG
+1017 NTSPLKVVHTEDG
-1030 GSVHMGEDSV
+1030 GSVHMGEESV

-1046 KDGNP
+1046 KGGNP
-1051 DGYKKLTIAK
+1051 DGYKRFTIAK

-1067 KHGFGAQLLELKNPN
+1067 KHGFGVQLLELKNPN

-1095 GK
+1095 CE

>member
-12 SKDRDRGRRGGDEAS
+12 SKDRGRGGDAS
-27 PGPGSPWTL
+27 PSSSSAAAAGGTGTPRSPW
-36 SSSASSPRSPFAG
+36 SASSPRSPFAAEAG
-49 GGGGR
+49 CEGGGGR

-103 LLGRS
+103 
-108 SGFQVASTHRP
+108 
-119 CTKGLWMW
+119 
-127 SAPIKRTA
+127 
-135 LDGTEY
+135 
-141 SLLLLDTEGIDA
+141 
-153 YDQTR
+153 
-158 FKTRQQFVLNEFKG
+158 G

-220 GGKSTASEL
+220 GGRSTASEL

-283 IRALFPDRECFT
+283 IRSLFPDRECFT
-295 LVRPLNSE
+295 LVRPLNNE

-308 LDQIPIEKLRPE
+308 LDQIPLEKLRPE

-329 RFILERTRPKQVA
+329 RFIFERTRPKQVA
-342 GTVMTGPVLAGVT
+342 GTIMTGPVLAGVT
-355 QSFLDAI
+355 QSFLDAL

-384 AYDSAAEVYLSAF
+384 AYDSAAEIYMSSFGRSRL
-397 DRTKQAEEDALRDAH
+397 AEEDALRDAH
-412 EAALRKALEA
+412 EAALRKALDA
-422 YGTVAVGT
+422 YNTAAVGT
-430 GTSRMHYEKVLSNF
+430 GTSRAHYEKVLNNF
-444 CRKTFQEYKRNAFL
+444 CRKAFQDYKRNAFL
-458 EADKQCSNMIQIM
+458 EADKQCSNAIQNM
-471 ERKLRAACSAPGVK
+471 EKKIRAACAAPGVK
-485 VSNVIQV
+485 VSAVIQ
-492 LESLLT
+492 L
-498 EYETSCSGPS
+498 
-508 KWRMLAAFLRQ
+508 
-519 CLEGPILDLCL
+519 I
-530 KLVNEAESER
+530 NEAESER
-540 TSFALKYRSN
+540 TSFALRCRSN

-576 AAISEKQRVSEDHSA
+576 TAISEKQRTSA
-591 HLANL
+591 DLSGHLANL
-596 RTKCSTLDERCL
+596 RTKCSTLEERCV
-608 SLSKELDLVRH
+608 SISKELDHVRH
-619 ECTDWRVKYEQYVT
+619 ECTDWRAKYEQSSS

-638 QDGFISQLAT
+638 QDRYVAQLAS

-665 QAAAA
+665 QAASAQEEAA
-670 QDEATEWRDK
+670 EWKKK
-680 YETAAAQAK
+680 YETAALQAK
-689 AALERLASVQ
+689 TALERLASVQ
-699 EQINKIAHER
+699 EQINKIAQER
-709 ESGIRAEFASH
+709 ESAIRAEFATH
-720 LEEKEEEMKRL
+720 LEEKEEEIRKL
-731 VAKIRHAESEESV
+731 LAKIRQAESEENV
-744 LAERLQV
+744 LTERLQV
-751 AESKA
+751 AESKT
-756 QSHNKETA
+756 QGHNKETA
-764 ALKDEIRELTGK
+764 GLKDEIKELMSK

-785 SFEKQAR
+785 SYEKQAR
-792 MLEQEKNHLQ
+792 MLEQEKSHLQ

-814 AEERY
+814 AEQRY
-819 KAAEREAK
+819 KSAERDAK
-827 RATELSDVARTE
+827 KATDLADVARTE
-839 AVTAQKEK
+839 AIASQKEK

-857 LAVIERIQRQV
+857 VAVIERIQRQV
-868 DRLEQEKVNLLD
+868 DRLEQEKVNLLG
-880 EVQKM
+880 EVQRM
-885 HKSETD
+885 RSSESD
-891 ALSKVAL
+891 AWSKVTL

-908 EIEELMIQSNEQ
+908 EMDDLLSRSNEQ
-920 RSSTVHVLESLLST
+920 RSSTVHVLESLLAT

-953 QSTQSKLD
+953 QSTQGKLD
-961 VLHQELTSVRL
+961 VLHQELTSIRL
-972 VETALDSKLR
+972 AETALDSKLR
-982 TTTHGKRLRENE
+982 TTTRGKRLRDNE
-994 VGMES
+994 VGADS
-999 VQDMDIDRPE
+999 VHDMDIDPPE
-1009 RSRKRSKS
+1009 RSRKRTKS
-1017 NTSPLKHFQSEDG
+1017 NTSPLKAMHTEDG
-1030 GSVHMGEDSV
+1030 GSVHMGEHSV
-1040 TVSTDT
+1040 TVSTDM
-1046 KDGNP
+1046 KGGNP
-1051 DGYKKLTIAK
+1051 DGYKKFTIAK

-1067 KHGFGAQLLELKNPN
+1067 KHGFGDQLLELKNPN

-1095 GK
+1095 CE

>member
-12 SKDRDRGRRGGDEAS
+12 SKERGRGRGGDAPPSPSAS
-27 PGPGSPWTL
+27 AAGAAGTPQSPWPP
-36 SSSASSPRSPFAG
+36 ASPRSPFSSDGA

-108 SGFQVASTHRP
+108 SGFKVASTHRP

-141 SLLLLDTEGIDA
+141 SLLLLDSEGIDA
-153 YDQTR
+153 YDQT
-158 FKTRQQFVLNEFKG
+158 G
-172 TYSIQIFSLAVLLSS
+172 TYSVQIFSLAVLLSS

-220 GGKSTASEL
+220 GGRATASEL

-242 FYLDLVENDRKI
+242 FYLDLVENERKI

-295 LVRPLNSE
+295 LVRPLNNE
-303 NELQR
+303 NELQH
-308 LDQIPIEKLRPE
+308 LDQIPLEKLRPE

-329 RFILERTRPKQVA
+329 RFVFERTRPKQVA
-342 GTVMTGPVLAGVT
+342 GTIMTGPVLAGVT

-367 PTISSS
+367 PTIASS

-384 AYDSAAEVYLSAF
+384 AYDCATEIYMSSF
-397 DRTKQAEEDALRDAH
+397 DGSKLAEEDALRDAH
-412 EAALRKALEA
+412 EAALRKALDA
-422 YGTVAVGT
+422 YNNAAVGT
-430 GTSRMHYEKVLSNF
+430 GSSRAQYEKLLNNF
-444 CRKTFQEYKRNAFL
+444 CRKAFQDYKKNAFL
-458 EADKQCSNMIQIM
+458 EADKQCSAVIKSM
-471 ERKLRAACSAPGVK
+471 EKKIRAACSAPGVK
-485 VSNVIQV
+485 VSGVIQV
-492 LESLLT
+492 LETSLA
-498 EYETSCSGPS
+498 EYETSCSGPG
-508 KWRMLAAFLRQ
+508 KWRMLAAFLRL

-530 KLVNEAESER
+530 KLINEAESSR
-540 TSFALKYRSN
+540 SSFALRCRSN
-550 EDQLELLKKQLEAN
+550 EDQLELLKKQLEAS
-564 EAHKSE
+564 EAQKSE

-576 AAISEKQRVSEDHSA
+576 AAINEKQKSSA
-591 HLANL
+591 DLTGHLANL
-596 RTKCSTLDERCL
+596 RTKCSTLEERCV
-608 SLSKELDLVRH
+608 SISKELDLVRH
-619 ECTDWRVKYEQYVT
+619 DCTDWRAKYEQSVS
-633 QQKAE
+633 QNKAE
-638 QDGFISQLAT
+638 QDRYVAQLAS
-648 LESRYSSA
+648 LESRYSSV
-656 EGKLGAARE
+656 EGKLGAACE
-665 QAAAA
+665 LAASA
-670 QDEATEWRDK
+670 QDEAAEWKKK
-680 YETAAAQAK
+680 YESAAAQAK
-689 AALERLASVQ
+689 TALERLASVQ
-699 EQINKIAHER
+699 DQINKIAQER
-709 ESGIRAEFASH
+709 ESAIRAEFATH
-720 LEEKEEEMKRL
+720 LEEKEEEIRRL
-731 VAKIRHAESEESV
+731 NAKIRHAESEESV
-744 LAERLQV
+744 LVERLQV

-756 QSHNKETA
+756 QTNNKETA
-764 ALKDEIRELTGK
+764 TLKDEIKELTGK
-776 LEFLRDRAV
+776 LEFVRDRAV
-785 SFEKQAR
+785 SYEKQAR

-814 AEERY
+814 AEERC
-819 KAAEREAK
+819 KSAERDAK
-827 RATELSDVARTE
+827 KATELADAARTE
-839 AVTAQKEK
+839 AIACQKEK
-847 DEAQRLSMEK
+847 DEAHRLSLEK
-857 LAVIERIQRQV
+857 VAVIERIQRQV
-868 DRLEQEKVNLLD
+868 DRLEQEKVNLSGQ
-880 EVQKM
+880 VQSM
-885 HKSETD
+885 RSSESD
-891 ALSKVAL
+891 AWSKVTL

-908 EIEELMIQSNEQ
+908 EMDDLLSRSNEQ
-920 RSSTVHVLESLLST
+920 RSSTVHVLESLLAT

-939 AEANKRAEALSLQL
+939 AEANRRAEALSLQL

-961 VLHQELTSVRL
+961 ILHQELTSIRL
-972 VETALDSKLR
+972 VETALDGKLR
-982 TTTHGKRLRENE
+982 AATRGKRLRENE
-994 VGMES
+994 AGMES
-999 VQDMDIDRPE
+999 VQDMDIDQPE
-1009 RSRKRSKS
+1009 RSRKRTKS
-1017 NTSPLKHFQSEDG
+1017 NISPLKHVQTEDG
-1030 GSVHMGEDSV
+1030 GSVDMGEDSV
-1040 TVSTDT
+1040 TVSTDI
-1046 KDGNP
+1046 KDGTP
-1051 DGYKKLTIAK
+1051 GGYKKFTIAK

-1067 KHGFGAQLLELKNPN
+1067 KHGFGAQLLELKNPA
-1082 KKDILALYKKLVL
+1082 KKDVLALYKKLVL
-1095 GK
+1095 GE

>member
-1 MMQMLGLRGSA
+1 MMQMLGFRGSA
-12 SKDRDRGRRGGDEAS
+12 SKERDRGRRGGDGDGEGEAAS
-27 PGPGSPWTL
+27 PAAAPGSPWT
-36 SSSASSPRSPFAG
+36 P
-49 GGGGR
+49 
-54 PLRLVY
+54 
-60 CDERG
+60 
-65 RFRMDPEA
+65 FRMDPEA

-153 YDQTR
+153 YDQT
-158 FKTRQQFVLNEFKG
+158 
-172 TYSIQIFSLAVLLSS
+172 
-187 MFIYN
+187 
-192 QMGGIDE
+192 MGGIDE
-199 AALDRLSLVTEMT
+199 AALDRLSLVTEMI

-342 GTVMTGPVLAGVT
+342 GMVMTGPVLAGVT

-384 AYDSAAEVYLSAF
+384 AYDSAAEVYVSAF
-397 DRTKQAEEDALRDAH
+397 DRTKLAEEDALRDAH
-412 EAALRKALEA
+412 EAALRKALDA
-422 YGTVAVGT
+422 YGTAAVGT
-430 GTSRMHYEKVLSNF
+430 GTSRIHYEKVLNNF

-458 EADKQCSNMIQIM
+458 EADKQCTNMIQTM
-471 ERKLRAACSAPGVK
+471 EKKLRAACAAPGVE
-485 VSNVIQV
+485 VSSVIQV

-498 EYETSCSGPS
+498 EYEASCSGPS
-508 KWRMLAAFLRQ
+508 KWRMLAAFLRH
-519 CLEGPILDLCL
+519 LEGPILDLCL
-530 KLVNEAESER
+530 KLINEAESER
-540 TSFALKYRSN
+540 TSFALRCCSN

-638 QDGFISQLAT
+638 QDRFISQLAT

-670 QDEATEWRDK
+670 QDEATEWKHK

-689 AALERLASVQ
+689 SALERLASVQ
-699 EQINKIAHER
+699 EHINKIAQER
-709 ESGIRAEFASH
+709 ESGIRAEFAAH
-720 LEEKEEEMKRL
+720 LEEKEEEMKNL

-744 LAERLQV
+744 LAERLEV
-751 AESKA
+751 VESKA

-764 ALKDEIRELTGK
+764 VLKDEIRELTSK

-814 AEERY
+814 AEERF

-839 AVTAQKEK
+839 AITAQKEK

-868 DRLEQEKVNLLD
+868 DRLEQDKVNLLD

-885 HKSETD
+885 RKSETD

-908 EIEELMIQSNEQ
+908 EIEDLMIQSNEQ

-982 TTTHGKRLRENE
+982 TATHGKRLRENE

-1017 NTSPLKHFQSEDG
+1017 NTSPIKLFQSEDG
-1030 GSVHMGEDSV
+1030 GSVHMGEESV

-1082 KKDILALYKKLVL
+1082 KKDILALYKKFVL

>member
-12 SKDRDRGRRGGDEAS
+12 SKDRRGRDAS
-27 PGPGSPWTL
+27 PSPSSSAAAGTPRSPWTPA
-36 SSSASSPRSPFAG
+36 SASSPRSPFAAEAAG
-49 GGGGR
+49 GEGGGGR

-141 SLLLLDTEGIDA
+141 SLLLLDSEGIDA
-153 YDQTR
+153 YDQT
-158 FKTRQQFVLNEFKG
+158 G

-220 GGKSTASEL
+220 GGRSTASEL

-242 FYLDLVENDRKI
+242 FYLDLVENERKI

-283 IRALFPDRECFT
+283 IRSLFPDRECFT
-295 LVRPLNSE
+295 LVRPLNNE

-308 LDQIPIEKLRPE
+308 LDQIPLEKLRPE

-329 RFILERTRPKQVA
+329 RFIFERTRPKQVA
-342 GTVMTGPVLAGVT
+342 GTIMTGPVLAGVT
-355 QSFLDAI
+355 QSFLDAL

-384 AYDSAAEVYLSAF
+384 AYDSAAEIYMSTF
-397 DRTKQAEEDALRDAH
+397 GNSRSAEEDALRDAH
-412 EAALRKALEA
+412 EAALRKALDA
-422 YGTVAVGT
+422 YNTAAVGT
-430 GTSRMHYEKVLSNF
+430 GTSRAHYEKVLNNF
-444 CRKTFQEYKRNAFL
+444 CRKAFQDYKKNAFL
-458 EADKQCSNMIQIM
+458 EADKQCSNAIQNM
-471 ERKLRAACSAPGVK
+471 EKKIRAASAAPGVK
-485 VSNVIQV
+485 VSAVIQV
-492 LESLLT
+492 LETSLA
-498 EYETSCSGPS
+498 EYETSCTGPA

-530 KLVNEAESER
+530 KLINEAESER
-540 TSFALKYRSN
+540 TSFALRCRSN

-564 EAHKSE
+564 EAEKSE
-570 YLKRYE
+570 YSKRYE
-576 AAISEKQRVSEDHSA
+576 AAMSEKQRTSA
-591 HLANL
+591 DLSGHLANL
-596 RTKCSTLDERCL
+596 RTKCSTLEERCV
-608 SLSKELDLVRH
+608 SISKQLDHIRH
-619 ECTDWRVKYEQYVT
+619 ECTDWRAKYELSASQH
-633 QQKAE
+633 KAE
-638 QDGFISQLAT
+638 QDRDVAQLAS

-656 EGKLGAARE
+656 EGKLAAARE
-665 QAAAA
+665 QAASA
-670 QDEATEWRDK
+670 QDEAAEWKKK
-680 YETAAAQAK
+680 YETAAVQAK
-689 AALERLASVQ
+689 TALERLASVQ
-699 EQINKIAHER
+699 EQINKIAQER
-709 ESGIRAEFASH
+709 ESAIRAEFATH
-720 LEEKEEEMKRL
+720 LEEKEEEIRKL
-731 VAKIRHAESEESV
+731 VAKIRQAESEESV
-744 LAERLQV
+744 LTERLQV
-751 AESKA
+751 VESKA
-756 QSHNKETA
+756 QGHNKETA
-764 ALKDEIRELTGK
+764 GLKDEIKELTGK
-776 LEFLRDRAV
+776 LEFLREKAV
-785 SFEKQAR
+785 SYEKQAR

-802 EKFLSECKKYDE
+802 EKFVSECKKHDE
-814 AEERY
+814 AEQRYKSAERDAK
-819 KAAEREAK
+819 KAAEMAD
-827 RATELSDVARTE
+827 AARTE
-839 AVTAQKEK
+839 AIASQKEK
-847 DEAQRLSMEK
+847 DEAQRLSIEK
-857 LAVIERIQRQV
+857 VAVIERIQRQV
-868 DRLEQEKVNLLD
+868 DRLEQEKVNLSG
-880 EVQKM
+880 EVQRM
-885 HKSETD
+885 RNSESD
-891 ALSKVAL
+891 AWSKVTL

-908 EIEELMIQSNEQ
+908 EMDDLLSRSNEQ
-920 RSSTVHVLESLLST
+920 RSSTVHVLESLLAT

-953 QSTQSKLD
+953 QSTQGKLD
-961 VLHQELTSVRL
+961 VLHQELTSIRL
-972 VETALDSKLR
+972 VETAFDSKLR
-982 TTTHGKRLRENE
+982 TTTRAKRLRDNE
-994 VGMES
+994 VGVDS
-999 VQDMDIDRPE
+999 VQDMDIDPPE
-1009 RSRKRSKS
+1009 RSRKRTKS
-1017 NTSPLKHFQSEDG
+1017 NTSPLKVVHTEDG
-1030 GSVHMGEDSV
+1030 GSVHMGEESV

-1046 KDGNP
+1046 KGGNP
-1051 DGYKKLTIAK
+1051 DGYKKFTIAK

-1067 KHGFGAQLLELKNPN
+1067 KHGFGVQLLELKNPN

-1095 GK
+1095 CE

>member
-27 PGPGSPWTL
+27 PGPGSPWTP

-153 YDQTR
+153 YDQT
-158 FKTRQQFVLNEFKG
+158 G

-508 KWRMLAAFLRQ
+508 KWRMLAAFLRH
-519 CLEGPILDLCL
+519 LEGPILDLCL

-550 EDQLELLKKQLEAN
+550 EDQLELLKRQLEAN

-751 AESKA
+751 VESKA